1 MDDGGWAWNV
11 KWQVGPKYSAWWRI
25 LKQSQCVWI
34 WKKDNLCYLRPWLKM
49 LQNHCLH
56 VSPEN
61 HDEVNS
67 IMVPF
72 KPKYHLEIYMPAKPP
87 KWQIKMWGYRGQSHF
102 LYVFLIKLCKIWW
115 WCYDSNVLKF
125 TSQLS
130 AGKNPKVFTENY

>member
-1 MDDGGWAWNV
+1 
-11 KWQVGPKYSAWWRI
+11 
-25 LKQSQCVWI
+25 
-34 WKKDNLCYLRPWLKM
+34 M

-72 KPKYHLEIYMPAKPP
+72 KPKYHFYMPAKPP

-102 LYVFLIKLCKIWW
+102 LYVFLIKLCKI
-115 WCYDSNVLKF
+115 
-125 TSQLS
+125 
-130 AGKNPKVFTENY
+130 